1 MRVAATMRPRR
12 IPFHSRY
19 HPQLSLRTVPKR
31 NPKPRR
37 TRPAVSAVFPS
48 NRSEAKSEASR
59 SARPFPRDF
68 APDRSEAK
76 SEAPPSARPSPRDF
90 APDRSEAKSEVAG
103 AAWLDLDVIIL

>member
-37 TRPAVSAVFPS
+37 TSPDATSAFAPD
-48 NRSEAKSEASR
+48 RSEAKSEASR
-59 SARPFPRDF
+59 SAWPFPRDF

-76 SEAPPSARPSPRDF
+76 SEA
-90 APDRSEAKSEVAG
+90 AG

>member
-19 HPQLSLRTVPKR
+19 HPQLSFRTVPKR
-31 NPKPRR
+31 NPKPSR
-37 TRPAVSAVFPS
+37 TRPAASAVFPS
-48 NRSEAKSEASR
+48 NRSEVKSEASR

-76 SEAPPSARPSPRDF
+76 SEA
-90 APDRSEAKSEVAG
+90 AG